1 MKSKRDIDSTRFNK
15 QIVVSVLPPESI
27 LLLPLKEVKGD
38 RRDNTTGPIS
48 ISLRSSVAL
57 SVIELTSI
65 PLECRPE
72 KPQLTKNTR
81 VLFELDTS
89 NKLVNPSLLFPK
101 GDS

>member
-1 MKSKRDIDSTRFNK
+1 MKSKRDIDSTRFNQ
-15 QIVVSVLPPESI
+15 QIVVSVLPTPESI
-27 LLLPLKEVKGD
+27 LLLPLEEVKGD

-72 KPQLTKNTR
+72 KASTDKKHQGS
-81 VLFELDTS
+81 V
-89 NKLVNPSLLFPK
+89 
-101 GDS
+101 